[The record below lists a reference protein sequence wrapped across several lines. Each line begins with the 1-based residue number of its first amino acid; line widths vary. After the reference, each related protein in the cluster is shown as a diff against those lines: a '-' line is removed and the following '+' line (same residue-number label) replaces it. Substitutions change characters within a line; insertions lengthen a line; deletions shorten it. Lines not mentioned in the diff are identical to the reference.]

1 MCSLRRTRV
10 GSFTLDGAVYLDDG
24 EAAVRAGRT
33 EYVIKPV
40 DTHFAGYP
48 SVRIDERQKSKCLN
62 GNAFPAAAG
71 DGLYRV
77 YDGDGRFLML
87 GRVEGDRMYT
97 VKSFFDV

>member
-1 MCSLRRTRV
+1 VLKRKR
-10 GSFTLDGAVYLDDG
+10 
-24 EAAVRAGRT
+24 
-33 EYVIKPV
+33 
-40 DTHFAGYP
+40 
-48 SVRIDERQKSKCLN
+48 
-62 GNAFPAAAG
+62 FPGAAG